1 MGGKAWV
8 CEIRAEQIE
17 SEECLGDEMV
27 PLLGWEVGVTRGN
40 SSAKAILECANCT
53 FGRVAAMGI
62 WGYKLEVDIL
72 FAEGFLHG
80 AGAFVVEDVE
90 SGSCAVLLEIFLASY
105 PGVGDFQGLPF
116 LQKVGVD
123 GVGVV
128 VVEDEYILVSAGREY
143 REAAGLVRV

>member
-1 MGGKAWV
+1 MRNAWGTRWSHYWDGKLGSQEEIPAQRRFLNVRIARSAELRRWVYGGTSWK
-8 CEIRAEQIE
+8 
-17 SEECLGDEMV
+17 L
-27 PLLGWEVGVTRGN
+27 
-40 SSAKAILECANCT
+40 T
-53 FGRVAAMGI
+53 F
-62 WGYKLEVDIL
+62 L